1 MSAAKLH
8 DLPQNIAEMRLQVV
22 ERFAALFENQIRNQN
37 FRGAILRLVSDVH
50 QDVITTLQQGVTR
63 IAEGGIPADE
73 RDKLHHILSSTINRC
88 RNLEAALPFLLQT
101 NTKRGGNN
109 CDDLKRIL
117 LRFDQATQWLAGTL
131 IEKNLLERQ
140 SAVLEQIILSHE
152 KVTQW
157 KSFVQEI
164 LGSFHTIFPF
174 QFFFIAFAEE
184 HGLGL
189 NIYYVGTPDESTKSM
204 VRTRLA
210 KEMISGLH
218 LPDDLPIDFE
228 EFEIESDTRLGM
240 PLDVE
245 MITVAVPEM
254 DSVNLAGLL
263 GIAYASTRHPGE
275 QELAVIRSIL
285 AVMVM
290 VVGSSKALG
299 RTLDELEYYS
309 NHDPL
314 TGLHNRRYFSEM
326 IEYEVDRSERHG
338 HEFSLLMLD
347 LDDFKDVNDT
357 WGHPCGDTVLRRIA
371 ELLRVVTRK
380 GDLIARLGGDEF
392 IILLTETGAEAA
404 YVVAEKLR
412 NLMRNNQFAA
422 PDGKHFHVTTSI
434 GAATFP
440 QDAQSVSDLMTGVD
454 VGLYRAK
461 ELGKDGIGSVAA
473 VKDRVQ
479 HKRQTRD
486 FVEHLRNAIGEGRLI
501 PYFQPIYDCHSG
513 ELFAYEAL
521 ARLIEPNGETLSA
534 GAFIETI
541 EKYGLSR
548 DLDRAVIYHGLH
560 ALRRR
565 LDAGKPPVL
574 LFINLS
580 MQEIQGRGVI
590 GYAEKLCAELDIP
603 PSHLVFEIIE
613 RDAISDMTHMRSF
626 LNTLRKKGFLFALDD
641 FGSGYNSFH
650 YLRELAFDFVK
661 IDGAFVRNIINS
673 KVDYSLVKN
682 LSQLCQDLGILTVGE
697 FVESA
702 ELQSALQSMNVNYA
716 QGFHLGVPGASMT

>member
-1 MSAAKLH
+1 MNAAQ
-8 DLPQNIAEMRLQVV
+8 LPQNIAEMRLQVV

-37 FRGAILRLVSDVH
+37 FRGAIQRLVADVH
-50 QDVITTLQQGVTR
+50 QDVIRTLQDG
-63 IAEGGIPADE
+63 IAKITEGSIPEEE
-73 RDKLHHILSSTINRC
+73 RQHLHHVLSSAINRC
-88 RNLEAALPFLLQT
+88 KNLELALPFLLQT
-101 NTKRGGNN
+101 NRTRGGNN
-109 CDDLKRIL
+109 RDDLKRIL
-117 LRFDQATQWLAGTL
+117 LRFDQATQLLAGTL

-140 SAVLEQIILSHE
+140 SAVLEKIILSHE

-164 LGSFHTIFPF
+164 LGSFHAIFPF
-174 QFFFIAFAEE
+174 QFFFIAFSEE

-210 KEMISGLH
+210 REMINSLN
-218 LPDDLPIDFE
+218 LPADLPIDFE
-228 EFEIESDTRLGM
+228 EFEIDSGTSINASLA
-240 PLDVE
+240 VE

-263 GIAYASTRHPGE
+263 GIAYASTHHPGE

-326 IEYEVDRSERHG
+326 IEYEVDRSERHE

-357 WGHPCGDTVLRRIA
+357 WGHPCGDIVLRRIA
-371 ELLRVVTRK
+371 ELLSTVTRK
-380 GDLIARLGGDEF
+380 GDLVARLGGDEF

-404 YVVAEKLR
+404 LVVAEKLR
-412 NLMRNNQFAA
+412 TLMRDNRFEA

-434 GAATFP
+434 GVASFP
-440 QDAQSVSDLMTGVD
+440 QDAQSVPDLMAGVD

-473 VKDRVQ
+473 LKDRVQ

-486 FVEHLRNAIGEGRLI
+486 FVEQLRNAISEERLI
-501 PYFQPIYDCHSG
+501 PYYQPIYNCHSG

-548 DLDRAVIYHGLH
+548 DLDRAIIYHGLH

-565 LDAGKPPVL
+565 LDEGKPPVL

-590 GYAEKLCAELDIP
+590 GYAEQLCSDLDIP
-603 PSHLVFEIIE
+603 PRYLVFEIIE
-613 RDAISDMTHMRSF
+613 RDAISDMTHMRIF
-626 LNTLRKKGFLFALDD
+626 LNTLRKKGFQFALDD

-650 YLRELAFDFVK
+650 YLRELTFDFVK
-661 IDGAFVRNIINS
+661 IDGEFVRNIVNS

-682 LSQLCQDLGILTVGE
+682 LSQLCQDLGILTIGE
-697 FVESA
+697 YVESA
-702 ELQSALQSMNVNYA
+702 ELQTMLQDMNVNYA
-716 QGFHLGVPGASMT
+716 QGFHLGVPTGIMA

>member
-1 MSAAKLH
+1 MNAAKLH

-37 FRGAILRLVSDVH
+37 FRGAIQRLVTDVH
-50 QDVITTLQQGVTR
+50 QDVIAILQHGVKSIAGGKIPEAERQTLDQ
-63 IAEGGIPADE
+63 I
-73 RDKLHHILSSTINRC
+73 LHHAITRC
-88 RNLEAALPFLLQT
+88 RNLEAALPILLQT
-101 NTKRGGNN
+101 SRTRGGNN
-109 CDDLKRIL
+109 QDDLKRIL
-117 LRFDQATQWLAGTL
+117 LRFDQATQQLAGTL

-140 SAVLEQIILSHE
+140 STVLEQIILSHE

-164 LGSFHTIFPF
+164 LGSFHAIFPF

-189 NIYYVGTPDESTKSM
+189 NIYYVGTPDDSTKSM

-210 KEMISGLH
+210 KEMIQGLR
-218 LPDDLPIDFE
+218 LPEDLPIDFE
-228 EFEIESDTRLGM
+228 EFEIESEADLKM

-263 GIAYASTRHPGE
+263 GIAYASTHHPDA
-275 QELAVIRSIL
+275 QELTVIRSIL

-326 IEYEVDRSERHG
+326 IEYEVDRSDRHG

-357 WGHPCGDTVLRRIA
+357 WGHPCGDIVLRRIA
-371 ELLRVVTRK
+371 ELLRTVTRK
-380 GDLIARLGGDEF
+380 GDLVARLGGDEF
-392 IILLTETGAEAA
+392 IIMLTETGIEGAHE
-404 YVVAEKLR
+404 VAEKLR
-412 NLMRNNQFAA
+412 NLLRNSRFDA
-422 PDGKHFHVTTSI
+422 PDGKTFHVTTSI
-434 GAATFP
+434 GVATFP
-440 QDAQSVSDLMTGVD
+440 HDAQTVSDLMAGVD

-461 ELGKDGIGSVAA
+461 ELGKDGIGTVAS
-473 VKDRVQ
+473 VKDHVQ

-486 FVEHLRNAIGEGRLI
+486 FVEKLRHAISEERLI

-521 ARLIEPNGETLSA
+521 ARLVEPNGETLSA

-548 DLDRAVIYHGLH
+548 DLDRAVIYHSLH

-565 LDAGKPPVL
+565 MDEGKPPVR

-590 GYAEKLCAELDIP
+590 GYAEKLCAELEIP
-603 PSHLVFEIIE
+603 PCNLVFEIIE
-613 RDAISDMTHMRSF
+613 RDAISDMTHMRGF
-626 LNTLRKKGFLFALDD
+626 LNELRNKGFLFALDD

-650 YLRELAFDFVK
+650 YLRELTFDFVK
-661 IDGAFVRNIINS
+661 IDGAFVRNIITS
-673 KVDYSLVKN
+673 KVDHSLVKN

-702 ELQSALQSMNVNYA
+702 ELQQSLQTMGVNYA
-716 QGFHLGVPGASMT
+716 QGFHLGVPAAKMT